1 MWCLRNQW
9 NYGKKYLGGGWNDGS
24 DVQEKIEKKSCKF
37 KETKHLVT
45 AKAKKVD
52 DNAQGG
58 TTQLEEMNRGTKT
71 VAW

>member
-1 MWCLRNQW
+1 MGRNIW
-9 NYGKKYLGGGWNDGS
+9 EEVEMMALMFRRKLK
-24 DVQEKIEKKSCKF
+24 KKSCKF

-58 TTQLEEMNRGTKT
+58 TSQLEEMNRGTKT
-71 VAW
+71 VA